1 MKKLYVTII
10 AALLG
15 SSSLAARELVF
26 YMGTTPIAD
35 KENVQFK
42 DIEISSIGG
51 GRSEVSMEP
60 QLYLFTDIV
69 TSSVKISANCIS
81 GQTISMCAGGSCGVP
96 NTSIV
101 KENISIASN
110 QKLPLEFHYEGIL
123 EAGQEAPQVVTEFEA
138 VDTRRPETLKSFTL
152 VMNPQSGVAT
162 VIGTNNSFR
171 AVSGGIE
178 YSFDAPTAVEIFNTA
193 GRKMLSDT
201 FSGSGTLSTSGLD
214 AGVYIYSLNGVSG
227 KIYIR

>member
-1 MKKLYVTII
+1 MKKLYVTIM

-26 YMGTTPIAD
+26 YMGATPIAD
-35 KENVQFK
+35 KETVQFK
-42 DIEISSIGG
+42 DIEISPIGG
-51 GRSEVSMEP
+51 GRSEVLMEP

-81 GQTISMCAGGSCGVP
+81 GQTISMCAGGLCEANASV
-96 NTSIV
+96 V
-101 KENISIASN
+101 KENVSIASN
-110 QKLPLEFHYEGIL
+110 QKLPLEFHYEGYL

-138 VDTRRPETLKSFTL
+138 VDTRHTETLKSFTL

-178 YSFDAPTAVEIFNTA
+178 YSFETPTAVEIFNTA
-193 GRKMLSDT
+193 GQGVLSDT
-201 FSGSGTLSTSGLD
+201 LSGAGTLSTSGLD
-214 AGVYIYSLNGVSG
+214 AGVYIYSLNGATG